1 MNMIRK
7 LNNYFKSSW
16 LPFKKTSSS
25 KFLLDKRVLFGLKM
39 SEPMKNR
46 HSTAADDGIALLYI
60 IPIILIEW
68 RVHMNVNRC
77 QFIQWVNPRF
87 HLHSYAHLALLN
99 CAGWRCFLKTQNL
112 SFLVGL
118 SATGLSVDDP
128 SPFPTKPLRM
138 WTIFWLNLSTL
149 SGCICLMWGSLK
161 KELKSVPSK
170 DFSKSPAT
178 LKWVS
183 SFLTTGFMYFRGFGV
198 VSFISL
204 NCFIRPKYSRY
215 WEIPVYEMCNGIYG
229 ETEI

>member
-1 MNMIRK
+1 MHLIIS
-7 LNNYFKSSW
+7 NNFGFPLRRLVAQNSCLTSW
-16 LPFKKTSSS
+16 
-25 KFLLDKRVLFGLKM
+25 VLFGLKI
-39 SEPMKNR
+39 SKPMENR
-46 HSTAADDGIALLYI
+46 CSTAADDGIALLYI

-87 HLHSYAHLALLN
+87 HLHSYSHLALLN

-161 KELKSVPSK
+161 KELKAVPSK

-178 LKWVS
+178 LQWS
-183 SFLTTGFMYFRGFGV
+183 Q
-198 VSFISL
+198 
-204 NCFIRPKYSRY
+204 
-215 WEIPVYEMCNGIYG
+215 
-229 ETEI
+229 